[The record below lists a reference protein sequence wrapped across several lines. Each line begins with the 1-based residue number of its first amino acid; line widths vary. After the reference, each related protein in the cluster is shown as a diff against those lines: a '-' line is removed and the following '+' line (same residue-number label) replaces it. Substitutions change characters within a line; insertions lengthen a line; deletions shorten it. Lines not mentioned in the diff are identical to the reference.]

1 MRPDVVV
8 VDQVSAVI
16 PLLQW
21 FLGVPVL
28 FYCHFPDCLL
38 ANPRST
44 LHRLYRW
51 PIHHL
56 EESTTGMADEIVVN
70 SRFTQGMVG
79 VVLLLSA
86 KGWRRAWCWLCL
98 RGIERCLDAPRPYH
112 LCAPPLLLNQSKPT
126 LSCTRPRARH
136 LCPDVYAPGQAQRRP
151 AGALPG
157 CGRTFG
163 GRAAPGR

>member
-70 SRFTQGMVG
+70 SRFTQGMAG
-79 VVLLLSA
+79 VVL
-86 KGWRRAWCWLCL
+86 
-98 RGIERCLDAPRPYH
+98 
-112 LCAPPLLLNQSKPT
+112 
-126 LSCTRPRARH
+126 
-136 LCPDVYAPGQAQRRP
+136 
-151 AGALPG
+151 
-157 CGRTFG
+157 F
-163 GRAAPGR
+163 

>member
-1 MRPDVVV
+1 MLLQLALLVAVKSVLGLLESLQPAAIGNGQHTHARPIYLPNHRTGVRPDVVV

-21 FLGVPVL
+21 FLDVPVL

-38 ANPRST
+38 ASPRST

-79 VVLLLSA
+79 IVL
-86 KGWRRAWCWLCL
+86 
-98 RGIERCLDAPRPYH
+98 
-112 LCAPPLLLNQSKPT
+112 
-126 LSCTRPRARH
+126 
-136 LCPDVYAPGQAQRRP
+136 
-151 AGALPG
+151 
-157 CGRTFG
+157 F
-163 GRAAPGR
+163 